1 MYSPSLIAT
10 RKLGEITIT
19 FFVFTPSPTM
29 HEAVRA
35 RDATSPVS
43 TGHKLRCHSP
53 CSVTKSKLQIV
64 SESVQRALSGSMLFV
79 ATGGMGKTRLLL
91 HEFPTQCKQHRTS
104 AAIYCY
110 DVSFVGSSDLLALDA
125 GQSRMNETPLRNMFS
140 INEDALED

>member
-1 MYSPSLIAT
+1 MYSPSLIVT
-10 RKLGEITIT
+10 RKLGKITIT

-35 RDATSPVS
+35 RDAATPVS
-43 TGHKLRCHSP
+43 TGHKLKSRSP

-91 HEFPTQCKQHRTS
+91 HEFPTHCKQHRTS
-104 AAIYCY
+104 AAIHCY
-110 DVSFVGSSDLLALDA
+110 DVYFVGSSDLLASDSGL
-125 GQSRMNETPLRNMFS
+125 SRMNETRLRNMFS
-140 INEDALED
+140 SNEDPFED